1 MMSIFSCAY
10 WPSVCLFW
18 RDVCFI
24 LPHYSVG
31 LLLLSCVSCLVIF
44 EIKILLLTLFAN
56 VLFQSLY
63 CLLCLFIISFAMQK
77 LISLIL
83 PREAN
88 LRKYIG
94 IIYVRDCFAYFLFRS
109 FMMLCLIFVFKP
121 FWVYLCVCV
130 VRVCSN
136 FIDLHATVQFSQHH
150 LLKWLPLWKINW
162 P

>member
-1 MMSIFSCAY
+1 MSIFSCAY

-44 EIKILLLTLFAN
+44 EIKILLLTLIAN

-63 CLLCLFIISFAMQK
+63 CLFCLFIISFAMQK

-88 LRKYIG
+88 LIKYIV

-121 FWVYLCVCV
+121 F
-130 VRVCSN
+130 
-136 FIDLHATVQFSQHH
+136 
-150 LLKWLPLWKINW
+150 
-162 P
+162 